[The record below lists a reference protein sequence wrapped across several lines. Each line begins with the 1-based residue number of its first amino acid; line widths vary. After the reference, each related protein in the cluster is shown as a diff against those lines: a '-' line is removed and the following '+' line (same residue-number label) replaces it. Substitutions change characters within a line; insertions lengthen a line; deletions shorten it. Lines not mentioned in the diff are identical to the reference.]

1 VTRKEIVELINIP
14 PSSLSDWSKND
25 DENWRKKIYLLLK
38 NITIEDAG
46 KYINMG
52 DIESMTLEEMD
63 EKIHLYMEIED
74 KT

>member
-25 DENWRKKIYLLLK
+25 DENWRRKIYLLLK